1 MEMYRRKRGFCLLM
15 KRVLSVIGFVFL
27 FVLPSGCTLGTAVNF
42 DETNSEKK
50 VYQGDKGA
58 VAEQGLEEEA
68 RVQSDRSD
76 HEPIPVGDEMLPI
89 GTVVKVQ
96 SINQPLMIYG
106 RVQKQGGTEKIW
118 DYVAVP
124 YPQGNISDDS
134 NIFFN
139 HDFITEVLHKGLET
153 DEEIELREYLEEVSI

>member
-1 MEMYRRKRGFCLLM
+1 M
-15 KRVLSVIGFVFL
+15 KRVLGVISFVFL
-27 FVLPSGCTLGTAVNF
+27 LVLLSGCSLGTGVNV
-42 DETNSEKK
+42 DKISSEKN
-50 VYQGDKGA
+50 QADKGE
-58 VAEQGLEEEA
+58 VAEQGLEEKA

-76 HEPIPVGDEMLPI
+76 HEPIPIGDEMLPI

-96 SINQPLMIYG
+96 SINQPIMIYG

-139 HDFITEVLHKGLET
+139 HEFITEVLHKGLET
-153 DEEIELREYLEEVSI
+153 DEEIELRGYLEELDDSSL